1 MVSVMLQQSFW
12 SGITIGFIYGLIALG
27 FALIYNVSKILNI
40 AQGELVM
47 AGALLLYSFVSVF
60 HAPIWLAFILVILVA
75 GAVGAVLVKGA
86 IEPLKKPEPLTYI
99 ISTIAFSEI
108 IRGTALLIWGTDNFA
123 IPSFIKSTSI
133 SIFSA
138 SVDSQ
143 SLLVIG
149 VSLLIYF
156 TFSWVNKQT
165 NFGISLNAISGD
177 PYAAQLMGIN
187 VKSMTIIV
195 FMIGSGMA
203 AIGGILIGPLTTM
216 SYYQGTMLGIK
227 GFIAGMIG
235 GIGSYRGAI
244 LGGLVLGLFES
255 FAAGFLSSLFKD
267 AFALLLLFIVL
278 VFLPNGLGDLKKVFK
293 VSHSN

>member
-1 MVSVMLQQSFW
+1 MVSVMVQQSFW

-47 AGALLLYSFVSVF
+47 AGALMLYSFVSVF
-60 HAPIWLAFILVILVA
+60 HTPIWLAFILVILVA

-99 ISTIAFSEI
+99 IATIAFSEI

-123 IPSFIKSTSI
+123 IPSFIKSTAI
-133 SIFSA
+133 PIFSA

-156 TFSWVNKQT
+156 AFSWVNKHT

-187 VKSMTIIV
+187 VKAMTIIV
-195 FMIGSGMA
+195 FIIGSGMA

-235 GIGSYRGAI
+235 GIGSYKGAI